1 MKYLYGAS
9 VQGIQGFI
17 FETNKLQEIV
27 GASEIV
33 KGIEKEFEKNYKPLT
48 VLRNAGGSIKAI
60 FDDEENVQEQEY
72 KKVVLNFPKDV
83 MQMAYGI
90 TISQALVEMKG
101 EFSTQDKADK
111 EVERL
116 LRIQRNKP
124 TVPLDFSLGLMKLNP
139 STSKPVVGYVK
150 IQGKSIPVD
159 RATKQKLDAYKKFK
173 ENNPKVK
180 EFSNISEFSNG
191 KNKIAVIHADG
202 NGLGKLVPLLGDAL
216 SDFSLALD
224 TATKKAFDDAQD
236 DSMDIRDVI
245 LGGDDMTVI
254 CNANNALTFIQRFLA
269 NFENETE
276 KIEAIQN
283 LKESGKIDFSKLTAC
298 AGIAYTNEKYPFHYA
313 VDLAEAL
320 CGQAKKDSKRESS
333 CLMFHNIQSSNFQ
346 SWDKFVADELTIKN
360 DSKVPIRCDFG
371 AYYLESKTKPTIQK
385 LITVIES
392 YRLDGSPI
400 SRLRA
405 WMGELYNSE
414 AYAKTMLERIN
425 VMAEQQSEW
434 KEEIMNQNLKNL
446 YGLLSNEDL
455 IVTKDDVLKTPIYDI
470 LQILSVT
477 EAK

>member
-33 KGIEKEFEKNYKPLT
+33 KQIETDFEKSYKPLT

-60 FDDEENVQEQEY
+60 FEDDEKLEEQEY
-72 KKVVLNFPKDV
+72 EKLVLNFPKYV

-90 TISQALVEMKG
+90 TISQALVKMEG
-101 EFSTQDKADK
+101 DFSTQEKADK

-124 TVPLDFSLGLMKLNP
+124 TVPLDFSLGIMKLNP
-139 STSKPVVGYVK
+139 STSKPIVEYRI
-150 IQGKSIPVD
+150 IQKKSTPID
-159 RATKQKLDAYKKFK
+159 RATQQKLDAYLEFKKI
-173 ENNPKVK
+173 NPRVK
-180 EFSNISEFSNG
+180 EFSNLSDFSNG

-216 SDFSLALD
+216 SDFSVALD
-224 TATKKAFDDAQD
+224 IATKKAFDNAQD

-254 CNANNALTFIQRFLA
+254 CNANNALTFIQRFLV
-269 NFENETE
+269 NFEKETE
-276 KIEAIQN
+276 KIKAIQT
-283 LKESGKIDFSKLTAC
+283 LKEEDEIDFSKLTAC

-313 VDLAEAL
+313 VDLAEEL
-320 CGQAKKDSKRESS
+320 CKEAKKDSNRKAS

-346 SWDKFVADELTIKN
+346 SWDKFVEDELTINN
-360 DSKVPIRCDFG
+360 DKSSIRCDFG
-371 AYYLESKTKPTIQK
+371 AYYLESDTKPTIQN
-385 LITVIES
+385 LMTVIES
-392 YRLDGSPI
+392 YRLEASPI

-414 AYAKTMLERIN
+414 TYAQSMLERIN
-425 VMAEQQSEW
+425 VMAEEKIEW
-434 KEEIMNQNLKNL
+434 KEGIMSQNLKNL
-446 YGLLSNEDL
+446 YGSLSNEDL
-455 IVTKDDVLKTPIYDI
+455 IVTKDDVLKTPMYDI